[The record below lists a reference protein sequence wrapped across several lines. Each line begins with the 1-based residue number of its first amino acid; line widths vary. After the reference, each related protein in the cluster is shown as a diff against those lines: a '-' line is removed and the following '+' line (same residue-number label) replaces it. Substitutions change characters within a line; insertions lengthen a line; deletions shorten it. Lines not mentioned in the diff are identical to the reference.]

1 MGLSRACLG
10 GLSRAFNCF
19 LWRRVPTDHVTVLP
33 NIFIVRDV
41 DPDNAKDFLFSANMY
56 RIAKANGWWKEGE
69 ALDFTATF
77 SNGEYGHKY
86 YSGRRTASSRPRWA

>member
-1 MGLSRACLG
+1 M
-10 GLSRAFNCF
+10 
-19 LWRRVPTDHVTVLP
+19 PTDHVTVLP